1 MKKDKEEKII
11 ESTQEEQAKEVLSVE
26 EEQAVKYAV
35 QEIKQPDSESTTETV
50 AENIDSN
57 TAKPKNNI
65 WKTIWHIIKGK
76 FDPNEE
82 DSRFSLASITSFI
95 TNMMALLL
103 FGGSLI
109 FAFAVGIYLKDA
121 SWQPEQIFNNITI
134 IVMGFV
140 FLLVGSSLALM
151 LRVLALGIYKEKDKH
166 YVLAMF
172 SGMTGFVALIISL
185 IALFK

>member
-1 MKKDKEEKII
+1 MEENKEEKAT
-11 ESTQEEQAKEVLSVE
+11 EMVE
-26 EEQAVKYAV
+26 EERAVKFAV
-35 QEIKQPDSESTTETV
+35 QEIKEADSESTKETV

-65 WKTIWHIIKGK
+65 WKTIWRIITGK
-76 FDPNEE
+76 FDPDDD
-82 DSRFSLASITSFI
+82 DSRFSLVSITSFI
-95 TNMMALLL
+95 TNMMALVL

-109 FAFAVGIYLKDA
+109 FAFAVGVYLKDA
-121 SWQPEQIFNNITI
+121 SWQIEHVFNNIVI

-151 LRVLALGIYKEKDKH
+151 LRVLALGIRKEKDKH
-166 YVLAMF
+166 YVLAML

>member
-1 MKKDKEEKII
+1 MEKDKEEKII
-11 ESTQEEQAKEVLSVE
+11 ESTQ

-35 QEIKQPDSESTTETV
+35 QEIKQPDSESTKETV

-65 WKTIWHIIKGK
+65 WKTIWRIITGK
-76 FDPNEE
+76 FDPDDD

-95 TNMMALLL
+95 TNMIAFLL

-109 FAFAVGIYLKDA
+109 FAVAVGIYLKDA

-134 IVMGFV
+134 IVTGFV
-140 FLLVGSSLALM
+140 FLLVGCALALM
-151 LRVLALGIYKEKDKH
+151 LRVLALGIHKEKDKH

-185 IALFK
+185 VALFK